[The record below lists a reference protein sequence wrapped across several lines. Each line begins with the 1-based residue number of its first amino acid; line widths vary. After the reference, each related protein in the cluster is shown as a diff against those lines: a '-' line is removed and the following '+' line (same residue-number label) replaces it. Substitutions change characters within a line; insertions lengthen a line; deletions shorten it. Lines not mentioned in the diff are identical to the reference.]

1 MKVKLPYQ
9 VVLLLRGEG
18 SKTPLTVFPHE
29 VEILKSI
36 HGEENILSTDDVP
49 PVEFGTFETA
59 DEYNRLEE
67 YYKGD
72 GENTNPT
79 RRVFRNL
86 DEFESAFQDLDGN
99 GVDDGKDALL
109 AEAQAL
115 GIKATK
121 NWGIAKL
128 QDAIEA
134 AKADAAAGQDGVGNE
149 D

>member
-1 MKVKLPYQ
+1 MKVKLSYQ

-18 SKTPLTVFPHE
+18 SKTPITVLPHE

-36 HGEENILSTDDVP
+36 HGEDNILITDDVP
-49 PVEFGTFETA
+49 PVKFGTFETA

-86 DEFESAFQDLDGN
+86 DEFEASFEAVAN
-99 GVDDGKDALL
+99 AGKDELL
-109 AEAQAL
+109 AEALAL

-121 NWGIAKL
+121 SWGVAKL
-128 QDAIEA
+128 EKAIEA
-134 AKADAAAGQDGVGNE
+134 AKDENGE
-149 D
+149 WPR